1 MFMKNNEY
9 LIVHKSIL
17 PEYFDQVIA
26 ARELIVEKNY
36 SITDACKQYGIS
48 RSTYYKYKDYI
59 FKLNQDSSNK
69 ILFNIKSINEKGIL
83 SSILKV
89 ITECN
94 GNVITIN
101 QDYPIDGSAFITV
114 AIDTTDLIVTIEQ
127 LKEKINNLNGI
138 KSIDIALI

>member
-1 MFMKNNEY
+1 MKNNEY

-17 PEYFDQVIA
+17 PEYFDQVIN
-26 ARELIVEKNY
+26 ARELIVERDY
-36 SITDACKQYGIS
+36 SVTEACKLNNIS

-59 FKLNQDSSNK
+59 FNLNKDSSNK
-69 ILFNIKSINEKGIL
+69 ILFNIKTIDEKGIL

-89 ITECN
+89 ITESN

-101 QDYPIDGSAFITV
+101 QDHPIDGSAIINV
-114 AIDTTDLIVTIEQ
+114 LIDTNDLSISIDE
-127 LKEKINNLNGI
+127 LKNKINIIKGV

>member
-1 MFMKNNEY
+1 MKNNEY

-17 PEYFDQVIA
+17 PEYYDQVIN
-26 ARELIVEKNY
+26 ARELIVERDY
-36 SITDACKQYGIS
+36 SVTEACKLNNIS

-59 FKLNQDSSNK
+59 FNLNKDSSNK
-69 ILFNIKSINEKGIL
+69 ILFNIKTIDEKGIL

-89 ITECN
+89 ITESN

-101 QDYPIDGSAFITV
+101 QDHPIDGSAIINV
-114 AIDTTDLIVTIEQ
+114 LIDTNDLSISIDE
-127 LKEKINNLNGI
+127 LKNKINIIKGV

>member
-1 MFMKNNEY
+1 MKNNEY

-26 ARELIVEKNY
+26 ARELIIEKDY
-36 SITDACKQYGIS
+36 SVTEACKLNNIS

-59 FKLNQDSSNK
+59 FNLNKDSSNK
-69 ILFNIKSINEKGIL
+69 ILFSIKTIDEKGIL
-83 SSILKV
+83 SSILKI
-89 ITECN
+89 ITEEN

-101 QDYPIDGSAFITV
+101 QDHPIDGSAYINV
-114 AIDTTDLIVTIEQ
+114 SIDTNDLGISIDD
-127 LKEKINNLNGI
+127 LKNKINEINGV

>member
-1 MFMKNNEY
+1 MKNNEY

-17 PEYFDQVIA
+17 PEYFDQVIN
-26 ARELIVEKNY
+26 ARELIVERDY
-36 SITDACKQYGIS
+36 SVTEACKLNNIS

-59 FKLNQDSSNK
+59 FNLNKDSSNK
-69 ILFNIKSINEKGIL
+69 ILFNIKTIDEKGIL

-89 ITECN
+89 ITESN

-101 QDYPIDGSAFITV
+101 QDHPIDGSAMINV
-114 AIDTTDLIVTIEQ
+114 LIDTNDLSISIDE
-127 LKEKINNLNGI
+127 LKNKINIIKGV

>member
-1 MFMKNNEY
+1 MKNNEY

-26 ARELIVEKNY
+26 ARELIVERDY
-36 SITDACKQYGIS
+36 SVTEACKLNNIS

-59 FKLNQDSSNK
+59 FNLNKDSSNK
-69 ILFNIKSINEKGIL
+69 ILFNIKTIDEKGIL
-83 SSILKV
+83 SSILKI
-89 ITECN
+89 ITESN

-101 QDYPIDGSAFITV
+101 QDHPIDGSAYINV
-114 AIDTTDLIVTIEQ
+114 LIDTNDLSISIDN
-127 LKEKINNLNGI
+127 LKNKINEINGV